1 MITILS
7 FEFDLDLTVIQRIG
21 YTIPDLLSDIGGIE
35 ALTFSLFSIILR
47 FWNYNNLDNHLISKF
62 FKLKDKSQEEN
73 RAINKIKTKD

>member
-35 ALTFSLFSIILR
+35 ALFFSLLSGILT
-47 FWNYNNLDNHLISKF
+47 FWNHNNFDNHLLSKF
-62 FKLKDKSQEEN
+62 FKFKDK
-73 RAINKIKTKD
+73 AGK